1 MPLVTPQRQ
10 CNCLHCSSLF
20 HLSAYAWQF
29 DCLSFPQISTHNI
42 STLCFSLS
50 PSLFLLLPL
59 SQSFC
64 SLFIKKMVFF
74 EGSCWKFSLK
84 DYIAG
89 AAAVVLVTF
98 WCGSRFVLEG
108 ARCHKP
114 LFSPSVFLLFLFP
127 FLFVS
132 FICFPNTFREE
143 IESLVRFLSLFF
155 IAINYLAGGGCLT
168 C

>member
-74 EGSCWKFSLK
+74 EGSCRKFTLK
-84 DYIAG
+84 DHIAG

-108 ARCHKP
+108 ARCHKQ
-114 LFSPSVFLLFLFP
+114 LFFSVSLRFLFP

-132 FICFPNTFREE
+132 SVSQTPSEKRLRAWCVYIY
-143 IESLVRFLSLFF
+143 FF
-155 IAINYLAGGGCLT
+155 IVINYLAGGGCLT